1 MNIQDM
7 LFEFLGGLGIFLFGL
22 NFMGEGLQKAAGDN
36 LRSILNTF
44 TSTPLRSILAGA
56 VVTILIQSSS
66 ATTVLT
72 VGLVSAGFMSL
83 RQAIGV
89 IMGANIG
96 TTITAFI
103 IGIDIG
109 SYALPIIA
117 VGSFMIFFSKKAII
131 QNIGKIILGFGA
143 LFIGLELMG
152 SGMAPLEDLPQF
164 KELMIKFSDS
174 PLLGVSVGTVLTLVV
189 QSSSALIGILQEMFL
204 HGTMTLNAA
213 LPILFGS
220 NIGTTITAVLA
231 ALGTSIVAKR
241 TAASHVI
248 FNLVGTIIVMLLL
261 NPFTSLIVIIAD
273 YLNLSPAMQIAFA
286 HGLFN
291 ILNVF
296 VQMWFINQI
305 ADFVT
310 RIIPGEPEI
319 LSYDDTRLDQSL
331 IQSAPTMALNQV
343 KLEIE
348 HMSEIVMDEVHTTY
362 KYFENRD
369 EKDFDKA
376 SKLEEIT
383 NEIDMKLTEY
393 LMLISTTELP
403 LKNSNEHTTLVEVT
417 KYLERIGDH
426 AVHILT
432 NVKEGNILAKKSA
445 KNSEASEFLFDEDV
459 LRMFTLIEQNIKE
472 AVESFITNNRELTNK
487 VMEREKEINALEEQ
501 LRDKYIDL
509 LNQGVGRPS
518 DSIMFVD
525 IVSSLER
532 MSDHAVRIAR
542 HAEGS
547 RYPFQSKKAPT
558 IGVELKEPA
567 N

>member
-152 SGMAPLEDLPQF
+152 SGMAPLENLPQF

-213 LPILFGS
+213 LPILFGG

-310 RIIPGEPEI
+310 RLIPGEPEI

-331 IQSAPTMALNQV
+331 VQSAPTMALNQV

-369 EKDFDKA
+369 EKDFEKA
-376 SKLEEIT
+376 AKLEEIT
-383 NEIDMKLTEY
+383 NEI
-393 LMLISTTELP
+393 
-403 LKNSNEHTTLVEVT
+403 
-417 KYLERIGDH
+417 
-426 AVHILT
+426 
-432 NVKEGNILAKKSA
+432 
-445 KNSEASEFLFDEDV
+445 
-459 LRMFTLIEQNIKE
+459 
-472 AVESFITNNRELTNK
+472 
-487 VMEREKEINALEEQ
+487 
-501 LRDKYIDL
+501 
-509 LNQGVGRPS
+509 
-518 DSIMFVD
+518 
-525 IVSSLER
+525 
-532 MSDHAVRIAR
+532 
-542 HAEGS
+542 
-547 RYPFQSKKAPT
+547 
-558 IGVELKEPA
+558 
-567 N
+567 